1 MDIKQKYFSDDKTSG
16 DIIAKIVSDI
26 VSTRLTGEELNS
38 VINEMEARNMFENR
52 ESFVKLDRS
61 KWTPEYLNKLSF
73 DINKISRDYLLY
85 MAEVATTIRERDSIH
100 EQAVRTFKLR
110 VIGIGAS
117 IVIIIFII
125 IRACT
130 N

>member
-52 ESFVKLDRS
+52 ESFVKVDRS
-61 KWTPEYLNKLSF
+61 KWIPEYLNKLSF

-117 IVIIIFII
+117 IVIIIFLI

>member
-16 DIIAKIVSDI
+16 DIIAKIISDI
-26 VSTRLTGEELNS
+26 VATRLTGEELNS

-52 ESFVKLDRS
+52 ESFVKVDRS

-117 IVIIIFII
+117 IVIIIFLI

-130 N
+130 D

>member
-1 MDIKQKYFSDDKTSG
+1 MDIKQKYFSEGKTSG
-16 DIIAKIVSDI
+16 DIIAKIISDI
-26 VSTRLTGEELNS
+26 VATRLTGEELNS

-52 ESFVKLDRS
+52 ESFVKVDRS

-117 IVIIIFII
+117 IVIIIFLI

-130 N
+130 D